1 MRWVGSSRSPRRVP
15 SIHYRPTASGGYDL
29 PIRLEVLPSRA
40 ARPLSSA
47 TSSPSA
53 SSACPRA
60 EVARRLVT
68 MDKVVAT
75 TAEAVADV
83 TDRSSLA
90 VGGVGL
96 CGIPHA
102 LIAALLELGVRDLET
117 VSNNL
122 GVDGIG
128 LGVLLQHKRIRRTI
142 NSYVGENKEF
152 ARQYLAGELE
162 LELTPQGTLA
172 ERLRA
177 GGGGVPALY
186 TPTGGAPAGRRGR
199 EPRLLRTHGGWDAGG
214 RRRSGMAVPPR
225 RYGGGCLVAEG
236 NPRVRWGHLR
246 AGTSHPHCLRTGARL
261 QGRPARQPR
270 LPRGGRQLQPGLCR
284 CGPDHHRAG

>member
-1 MRWVGSSRSPRRVP
+1 MRWVGSSRSLRRVP
-15 SIHYRPTASGGYDL
+15 SIHYQPTASGGYDL
-29 PIRLEVLPSRA
+29 PIRLEVLPSQA

-83 TDRSSLA
+83 TDGSSLA
-90 VGGVGL
+90 VGGFGWG
-96 CGIPHA
+96 GIPEA
-102 LIAALLELGVRDLET
+102 LIAALLDLGVSDLET

-152 ARQYLAGELE
+152 ARQYMTGELE
-162 LELTPQGTLA
+162 
-172 ERLRA
+172 
-177 GGGGVPALY
+177 
-186 TPTGGAPAGRRGR
+186 
-199 EPRLLRTHGGWDAGG
+199 
-214 RRRSGMAVPPR
+214 
-225 RYGGGCLVAEG
+225 
-236 NPRVRWGHLR
+236 
-246 AGTSHPHCLRTGARL
+246 
-261 QGRPARQPR
+261 
-270 LPRGGRQLQPGLCR
+270 
-284 CGPDHHRAG
+284 